1 MGAYAAI
8 VSLMNTMD
16 HIQDHPRISNFFD
29 KKQLESLSHLLTFLL
44 DFVEITHSRGVILS
58 IEYDVLESQIT
69 SVAYAAED
77 VIESHVVDQIHSGSI
92 SLLDLQTVIQDID
105 YVKDKVVNFKEEGRV
120 KDHQKGPTY
129 SLSAPPSTSS
139 SNRKSKMV
147 GFEEELIQLLDVL
160 TARQSSLQII
170 PIVGMGGIGK
180 TTLAR
185 NAYEHRL
192 IVNHFDIRAW
202 ATISQE
208 YSLTEIFS
216 TLFSPQISSQSTDEQ
231 QLAQQLYQSLIDRRY
246 LIILDDIW
254 SINAWEK
261 MMFFFPDNNNGSRI
275 ILTTRLSNV
284 AVHFGSTF
292 LTKKF
297 LDKDKSWK
305 LFCEKA
311 FPHEGCCPLE
321 LEKIGKKIATKC
333 KGLPL
338 LIVVIGGFLRKSSRT
353 QELWEDISNDISLI
367 PNIREEEQNLDIL
380 SLSYKHL
387 PVHLKPC
394 FLYMG
399 IFPEGRE
406 INVSKLIKLWIA
418 DGFIKPNKTQSLEE
432 VAECYLK
439 DLVDRNLLLVGRLG
453 WNGKIKTCTIHDL
466 LRDLCI
472 KASQK
477 EKFLYLIRSYDSPLR
492 IIKERRILFPK
503 QITAVNCEHP
513 LFHIL
518 ESAPLLTRTLLGNGG
533 RLPFNFRL
541 LRVLNAVDMTFSPTD
556 ILKHVNLRYFP
567 KHFHISRELSW
578 SIMSLLWNVQ
588 TLKIDGGP
596 RFVAPIEIWSMPQL
610 RHLESTHGMYLPD
623 PPLRSQEIDDVIV
636 LKNLHTFKGAVNLK
650 LSEEVCKR
658 IPNIKKLNLASH
670 QNFRCS
676 NSQCKWNL
684 KYPTSLQRLILWH
697 SDLEWKDMTAI
708 GSLPDLEVLEL
719 GYDSVRGS
727 KWNPVEG
734 GFIRLKYLSIR
745 YLELKYWNS
754 ERVHFPIL
762 ENLILYQLH
771 ELEEIPLGI
780 GEITTLG
787 LIDVDNCNEST
798 AVSAVRILEEQESLG
813 NEDLRVR
820 IHFSEEN
827 QFERFKEK
835 VANFECF
842 NSNNLQLFY
851 YHHLDCSIESSEN
864 SFFHLRQF
872 LDDDFSLDI

>member
-1 MGAYAAI
+1 MVVIREVWYNCPTKLTPRKDYH
-8 VSLMNTMD
+8 SLEI
-16 HIQDHPRISNFFD
+16 HKPRASPASMAD
-29 KKQLESLSHLLTFLL
+29 P
-44 DFVEITHSRGVILS
+44 
-58 IEYDVLESQIT
+58 
-69 SVAYAAED
+69 
-77 VIESHVVDQIHSGSI
+77 
-92 SLLDLQTVIQDID
+92 TVIQDID

-658 IPNIKKLNLASH
+658 IPNIKKLKLLYPDLAKRLCYNHLYNIVMLHKLEYLDCQFGISSKFSVL
-670 QNFRCS
+670 QFSMQMLKYIACS
-676 NSQCKWNL
+676 TPRSLGNL